1 MTMIIYQDGT
11 QETAAAR
18 WSRLLPLLICPL
30 CRGTLVLQT
39 HAQEEALHCQSCHAE
54 HPVKNGV
61 PVLLPRGMRDAG
73 SAELNKE
80 DKVSRHPYG
89 ERAEA
94 IIEQYV
100 NGLVLDLG
108 AGGKLERRQ
117 NVIQIDIFRYPAVDV
132 ASSADCL
139 PFADNTFDAVISQAV
154 FEHLQYPE
162 LAMQEIRRV
171 LKPGGLVKIDT
182 AFLQPEHG
190 YPYHFFNV
198 TETGLL
204 HWLRDF
210 DVQWSGIE
218 PHQHPKWA
226 LSWFLDVYLDY
237 IGVEQAAVL
246 RGLSVGQLFDA
257 LQRHRAS
264 QPCSPQEH
272 SAITALD
279 SIPPQLQRVLAAGV
293 SVHAFNRP
301 KHDIKN
307 DVEKSDI
314 PNTST
319 LNREWELAQLR
330 AERQALREDLKVAQ
344 DKAEYL
350 AQFYP
355 SSSNVAQFAAAWAD
369 PLLMQNISGVNEVSE
384 RPFVSVVMQ
393 PTQVSRLLDS
403 FFALS
408 NQLVGGW
415 ELWLQLDEATSPS
428 VKKAANALVRL
439 DKRVSIASTPV
450 ESDILRGEYLLHL
463 TEGAMLAADA
473 LKETITIARNYPK
486 VRSIH
491 FDADDGRGFERLQPM
506 DGMAQT
512 IHIPRTLVRMP
523 TTESSDA
530 AAEKASLAY
539 LLEQNREVMD
549 ELQQLNAESPNAA
562 VELRQLQQSV
572 SNYLMHAGFG
582 APPRRVAQWVRKYMP
597 LPLYRALL
605 PKRPPQAQR
614 PFASFVLEPHHA
626 LALIHTFASLLHQT
640 YTGWELIL
648 VQSPTQDAA
657 VQRAMLDFAWL
668 DARVRIIPHAESV
681 HNAVQ
686 GGYRVQLV
694 DGVTLAFDA
703 VEQVVT
709 LVQTMPETECVV
721 CDFDCVRESTRLPMR
736 CHNSALSINEGLQGF
751 RATFLKVP
759 FGAMK
764 NTELPSPFMAK
775 IPRTLFHLQM
785 P

>member
-210 DVQWSGIE
+210 DVQWSGVE

-226 LSWFLDVYLDY
+226 LQWFLGVYLNY
-237 IGVEQAAVL
+237 IGKEQELVL
-246 RGLSVGQLFDA
+246 HSLSVGDLLDI
-257 LQRHRAS
+257 LQRHAS
-264 QPCSPQEH
+264 GQTTQNDNPII
-272 SAITALD
+272 AALD
-279 SIPPQLQRVLAAGV
+279 AIPFQLQRVLAAGV
-293 SVHAFNRP
+293 SVQALNRP
-301 KHDIKN
+301 KYEIKEAL
-307 DVEKSDI
+307 VA
-314 PNTST
+314 NTSL

-393 PTQVSRLLDS
+393 STQVSRLLDS

-439 DKRVSIASTPV
+439 DKRVAIASTPV

-506 DGMAQT
+506 DGMEQT

-703 VEQVVT
+703 IEQVVT
-709 LVQTMPETECVV
+709 LVQIMPESGCMVF
-721 CDFDCVRESTRLPMR
+721 DFDCVCDSKRRPVR
-736 CHNSALSINEGLQGF
+736 CHNAHSPLFTEEF
-751 RATFLKVP
+751 CATFYRTDQVSD
-759 FGAMK
+759 GCEQVIQHV
-764 NTELPSPFMAK
+764 TH
-775 IPRTLFHLQM
+775 IPRCLFHQNQFL
-785 P
+785 

>member
-1 MTMIIYQDGT
+1 MSRITYANGV
-11 QETAAAR
+11 QEEAAQ
-18 WSRLLPLLICPL
+18 RLQRIVPLLACPL
-30 CRGTLVLQT
+30 CRGALVLQ
-39 HAQEEALHCQSCHAE
+39 EETLHCQSCHAE

-73 SAELNKE
+73 SAELSKE

-94 IIEQYV
+94 IIEQYA
-100 NGLVLDLG
+100 NGWVLDLG

-237 IGVEQAAVL
+237 IGAEQAAVL
-246 RGLSVGQLFDA
+246 RGISVGQLFDA
-257 LQRHRAS
+257 LQRHRAGE
-264 QPCSPQEH
+264 PCSPQEQN
-272 SAITALD
+272 AITALD

-301 KHDIKN
+301 KHA
-307 DVEKSDI
+307 VEISASADSA
-314 PNTST
+314 PSTST

-355 SSSNVAQFAAAWAD
+355 SSSNIAQFAAAWAD
-369 PLLMQNISGVNEVSE
+369 PLLMQNISGVNEVAE
-384 RPFVSVVMQ
+384 QPFVSVLMQ

-408 NQLVGGW
+408 NQMVGGW
-415 ELWLQLDEATSPS
+415 ELWLQLDETTSPS
-428 VKKAANALVRL
+428 VKKAAHALVRL
-439 DKRVSIASTPV
+439 DKRVAIASAPV
-450 ESDILRGEYLLHL
+450 ESEKLRGEYQLRLP
-463 TEGAMLAADA
+463 EGGMLAADA
-473 LKETITIARNYPK
+473 LKEAITTARNYPT
-486 VRSIH
+486 VQAIR
-491 FDADDGRGFERLQPM
+491 FDGDAGRGFECRHGHGGQE
-506 DGMAQT
+506 
-512 IHIPRTLVRMP
+512 IHIPRALVRMP
-523 TTESSDA
+523 AIASTESADA
-530 AAEKASLAY
+530 VAEKASVAY
-539 LLEQNREVMD
+539 LLEQNRAVMD

-572 SNYLMHAGFG
+572 NNYLMHAGFG

-597 LPLYRALL
+597 LSLYRALL
-605 PKRPPQAQR
+605 PKRPPPTQA
-614 PFASFVLEPHHA
+614 PFASFVLEPHNA
-626 LALIHTFASLLHQT
+626 LALIHTFASLLHQS

-648 VQSPTQDAA
+648 VESPTQDRA

-668 DARVRIIPHAESV
+668 DARVKMVSHMEAANHAMQGQYGV
-681 HNAVQ
+681 H
-686 GGYRVQLV
+686 LI
-694 DGVTLAFDA
+694 DGVILAFDA
-703 VEQVVT
+703 MEQVVT

-721 CDFDCVRESTRLPMR
+721 CDFDCVRDVARLPMR
-736 CHNSALSINEGLQGF
+736 CHNSALWINDGLQGF
-751 RATFLKVP
+751 HAHFLKTP
-759 FGAMK
+759 LGMMK
-764 NTELPSPFMAK
+764 NTEIPPYRVAR
-775 IPRTLFHLQM
+775 IPRTLFHLRIQ
-785 P
+785 

>member
-1 MTMIIYQDGT
+1 MNRITYANGV
-11 QETAAAR
+11 QEAA
-18 WSRLLPLLICPL
+18 SQRLQRIVPLLACPL
-30 CRGTLVLQT
+30 CRGALVLQ
-39 HAQEEALHCQSCHAE
+39 EETLHCQQCSAE

-73 SAELNKE
+73 SVELSDE
-80 DKVSRHPYG
+80 DRVSRHPYSQ
-89 ERAEA
+89 RAEE
-94 IIEQYV
+94 IIAQYA

-237 IGVEQAAVL
+237 IGEEQAAVL
-246 RGLSVGQLFDA
+246 RGISVGQLFDA
-257 LQRHRAS
+257 LQRHQANE
-264 QPCSPQEH
+264 PCSAQEQR
-272 SAITALD
+272 AIAALD
-279 SIPPQLQRVLAAGV
+279 SIPPQLQKVLAAGV
-293 SVHAFNRP
+293 SVQALNRP
-301 KHDIKN
+301 KHAV
-307 DVEKSDI
+307 DVSASVAGVESNAA
-314 PNTST
+314 PST

-330 AERQALREDLKVAQ
+330 AERQALREDLKVVQ

-369 PLLMQNISGVNEVSE
+369 PLYMQNIGGNNDVSE
-384 RPFVSVVMQ
+384 HPFVSVVVQ
-393 PTQVSRLLDS
+393 PTQVSLLLDS
-403 FFALS
+403 FFSLA
-408 NQLVGGW
+408 NQVLGGW
-415 ELWLQLDEATSPS
+415 ELLLKVDESASPS
-428 VKKAANALVRL
+428 VKKAVAALLRL
-439 DKRVSIASTPV
+439 DKRVMV
-450 ESDILRGEYLLHL
+450 GDQCNGEYVLHL
-463 TEGAMLAADA
+463 PQGAVLAADA
-473 LKETITIARNYPK
+473 LKEVITVARNRPQVGK
-486 VRSIH
+486 IR
-491 FDADDGRGFERLQPM
+491 FDEDGGHGFERLLSADDTQ
-506 DGMAQT
+506 GEA
-512 IHIPRTLVRMP
+512 HIPRVLVRMP
-523 TTESSDA
+523 TTES
-530 AAEKASLAY
+530 AEIIAHKASLAY

-572 SNYLMHAGFG
+572 NNYLMHAGFG
-582 APPRRVAQWVRKYMP
+582 NVPSSPIKQWIRKN
-597 LPLYRALL
+597 LPLHLYKALL
-605 PKRPPQAQR
+605 PVRPPSAQR
-614 PFASFVLEPHHA
+614 PFVSVVLQPMNA
-626 LALIHTFASLLHQT
+626 LALINTFASLLHQT
-640 YTGWELIL
+640 YTGWELVL
-648 VQSPTQDAA
+648 VEAPAQNRA
-657 VQRAMLDFAWL
+657 VRRAILDFAWL
-668 DARVRIIPHAESV
+668 DARVKIVPQSQQAS
-681 HNAVQ
+681 VQ
-686 GGYRVQLV
+686 GIYAVRLV

-709 LVQTMPETECVV
+709 LVQAMPEAESVMG
-721 CDFDCVRESTRLPMR
+721 DFDYVKDSKFLPMR
-736 CHNSALSINEGLQGF
+736 CHNRTTLLRNEAF
-751 RATFLKVP
+751 CANFYRSDKAI
-759 FGAMK
+759 A
-764 NTELPSPFMAK
+764 ECSHIAY
-775 IPRTLFHLQM
+775 IPRCLFHKVYCS